1 MSMVARLVKFGVG
14 SVIGAGI
21 GAAVGTLTAP
31 DDGESLR
38 SSIRKRLRDAKDAG
52 KRAQAEKQVEL
63 IRKYRG
69 VVEDPDA
76 LVDEGPTQS
85 RSEAVVAMGL
95 GLNAPGAIASQQAA
109 DRNRDE

>member
-1 MSMVARLVKFGVG
+1 MVTRLVKFGVG

-31 DDGESLR
+31 DDGESFQA
-38 SSIRKRLRDAKDAG
+38 SIRKRLRDAKDAG
-52 KRAQAEKQVEL
+52 KQAQAEKQAEL
-63 IRKYRG
+63 IQRYRG

-76 LVDEGPTQS
+76 LVDESPSQS
-85 RSEAVVAMGL
+85 RAEAVVAMGL

-109 DRNRDE
+109 DRNHDD